1 MKPFQVSRFKFE
13 VGTDCALE
21 SNFKLQTSN
30 FKLGGLVLVLG
41 GMMLVAPVVT
51 WSQIATDPTKPAAGF
66 YAGEPEAAGES
77 GGMVLQSVMI
87 SSAGR
92 AAIINGAVVKLGQ
105 KYGDAVLT
113 RVAENEVVLKSGD
126 IIHVLKMY
134 PGVEKRDIAPP
145 AAKAAPRRSKGRKG
159 ADPPAAAGAG
169 PR

>member
-1 MKPFQVSRFKFE
+1 MIAAIGVS
-13 VGTDCALE
+13 GTA
-21 SNFKLQTSN
+21 
-30 FKLGGLVLVLG
+30 
-41 GMMLVAPVVT
+41 
-51 WSQIATDPTKPAAGF
+51 WSQGMSDPTKPAAGF
-66 YAGEPEAAGES
+66 SAGEPEASES

-145 AAKAAPRRSKGRKG
+145 AAKAAPRRSKGRKA